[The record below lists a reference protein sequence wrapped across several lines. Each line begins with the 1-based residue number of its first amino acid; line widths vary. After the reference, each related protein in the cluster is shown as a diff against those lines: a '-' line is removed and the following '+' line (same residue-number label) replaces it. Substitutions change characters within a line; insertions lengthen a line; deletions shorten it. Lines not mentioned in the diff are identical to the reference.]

1 MNLSP
6 SLLLSQILSDPSTF
20 YFSVVILII
29 TAYGIL
35 GSFSRNRIYRNTAQL
50 TSGFVVTLGILGTF
64 WGIALG
70 LINFD
75 VENIDGSVPQLLA
88 GMKIAFL
95 TSIVGMAASIIIKLF
110 QAVFGVGQKSAT
122 TTPGDIHSALL
133 SIKDVNLAGA
143 EHLKQG
149 FEKLQT
155 AIAGDADGSMGSQ
168 LQKLRLE
175 NRDGQQSLISEFRD
189 FSKHMTENN
198 QKALIEALKDVIH
211 DFNEKLTEQFGE
223 NFKELNVAVH
233 KLVEWQD
240 NYRSHL
246 ESMEQHIVTAVSAV
260 DRSQAALQSIEEHA
274 SAIPA
279 AIAPLTDVMQGLNH
293 QTADLAAHLDAVA
306 ALKDQAIETF
316 PVIEKNLVT
325 MTSQLAQHVDQA
337 IEKTNETLSRHT
349 ANFRTLEEGFDA
361 LQRSASNAQQT
372 FNAELD
378 KTLEAINAQLTLTIT
393 KHADLIDQNAK
404 SAQQAVE
411 KVWDKTGS
419 GLDEQFKTFDR
430 EMQQELSRT
439 IEAMGQNLASLSEKF
454 VSDYQ
459 PLTER
464 LREIVQMAGQVS
476 R

>member
-6 SLLLSQILSDPSTF
+6 SLMLPQILSDPSTF

-35 GSFSRNRIYRNTAQL
+35 GSFSHNRIYRNTAQL

-143 EHLKQG
+143 EQLKQG

-260 DRSQAALQSIEEHA
+260 DRSQAALQSVEEHA

-279 AIAPLTDVMQGLNH
+279 AMAPLADIMQGLNH
-293 QTADLAAHLDAVA
+293 QSAELAAHLDAVA
-306 ALKDQAIETF
+306 ALKDQAIQAF

-337 IEKTNETLSRHT
+337 IEKTNET
-349 ANFRTLEEGFDA
+349 
-361 LQRSASNAQQT
+361 
-372 FNAELD
+372 
-378 KTLEAINAQLTLTIT
+378 
-393 KHADLIDQNAK
+393 
-404 SAQQAVE
+404 
-411 KVWDKTGS
+411 
-419 GLDEQFKTFDR
+419 
-430 EMQQELSRT
+430 
-439 IEAMGQNLASLSEKF
+439 
-454 VSDYQ
+454 
-459 PLTER
+459 
-464 LREIVQMAGQVS
+464 
-476 R
+476 